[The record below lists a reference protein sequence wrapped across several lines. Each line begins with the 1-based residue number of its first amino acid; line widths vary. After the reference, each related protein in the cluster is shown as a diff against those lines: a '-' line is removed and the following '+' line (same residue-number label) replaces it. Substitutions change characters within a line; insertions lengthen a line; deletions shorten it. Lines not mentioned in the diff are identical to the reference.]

1 MHSLPSIRLLGL
13 PKDGGRAGDGA
24 RTNKRSVS
32 VFVRA
37 KGKSRRCAAA
47 EAPTVFVAAAAH
59 LSSDE
64 FLKGI
69 YNVATSPS
77 RLFTA
82 RAFPL
87 VAATRLASHR
97 TIRILVVYRTLPLSF
112 RASIVAIRHGSP
124 ANFC

>member
-1 MHSLPSIRLLGL
+1 MIKSKGTFFGFLISKDVRDNSTTLYCGCTHCLLSVFAAFQ
-13 PKDGGRAGDGA
+13 RTGDGA

-37 KGKSRRCAAA
+37 KGKSRRCAAT
-47 EAPTVFVAAAAH
+47 EAPTDVAFVAAAD

-77 RLFTA
+77 RL
-82 RAFPL
+82 
-87 VAATRLASHR
+87 
-97 TIRILVVYRTLPLSF
+97 VYSLPGLSL
-112 RASIVAIRHGSP
+112 
-124 ANFC
+124 

>member
-1 MHSLPSIRLLGL
+1 MNRLADLLAAGRHPPLDDAAWLMEFVAATRGAQHLKIASRNLSLVQLFCL
-13 PKDGGRAGDGA
+13 DVA
-24 RTNKRSVS
+24 
-32 VFVRA
+32 
-37 KGKSRRCAAA
+37 
-47 EAPTVFVAAAAH
+47 FVAAAD

-77 RLFTA
+77 RLFTEK
-82 RAFPL
+82 AFPQ
-87 VAATRLASHR
+87 VATRLASHR
-97 TIRILVVYRTLPLSF
+97 TIPILVYRPLPLSF

>member
-1 MHSLPSIRLLGL
+1 MWVHSLPSIRLSGL
-13 PKDGGRAGDGA
+13 PKDDA

-37 KGKSRRCAAA
+37 KGKSRRCAAT
-47 EAPTVFVAAAAH
+47 EAPTDVAFVAAAD

-69 YNVATSPS
+69 YNVATSS
-77 RLFTA
+77 RLFTEK
-82 RAFPL
+82 AFPQ
-87 VAATRLASHR
+87 VATRLSSHR
-97 TIRILVVYRTLPLSF
+97 TIPILVYRTLPLSF

>member
-1 MHSLPSIRLLGL
+1 MHSLPSIRLSGL
-13 PKDGGRAGDGA
+13 PKDGA

-37 KGKSRRCAAA
+37 KGKSRRCAAT
-47 EAPTVFVAAAAH
+47 EAPADVVFVAAAD
-59 LSSDE
+59 LTSDE

-77 RLFTA
+77 RLFTEK
-82 RAFPL
+82 AFPQ
-87 VAATRLASHR
+87 VATRLASHR
-97 TIRILVVYRTLPLSF
+97 TIPILVYRTLPLSF